1 MDSESGTPTRDSQL
15 KWYKTT
21 LCLAYQSFGVVY
33 GDLSISPVYVYKST
47 FSGKLRSH
55 EDDDEILG
63 VFSLVFW
70 TLTVIPLFKYII
82 FVLGADDNGEGGTFA
97 LYSILCR
104 RAKVGLLSA
113 SHAPDDDISACSSQL
128 PLKETRGSVLLKEFF
143 DKHHN
148 SRILLL
154 LVVLLGTS
162 MVIGDGILT
171 PAMSVLSAVNGIK
184 VKATGLDENYTVLIA
199 SLMLVGLFALQHFG
213 THRVGFLFAP
223 VLLAWLLCISIVG
236 FYNTVHWN
244 PGVVRALSPYYVY
257 IFFKKAG
264 KDGWSSLGGVVLC
277 VTGAEAMFADLGHF
291 SHLPIRIAFATV
303 VYPCL
308 ILAYMGEAAFYTKHK
323 EDLERSFFKA
333 IPGLAVITVMFVTTC
348 LMFLI
353 IVMVWKR
360 KVLVAIAFVVVF
372 GSLELLYLSACLAK
386 AHKGGW
392 LPLVFSLVTLSV
404 MCIWHYGTLKKHSYE
419 SHNKVCLDMLLTV
432 GQNHGVTR
440 VPGICLIY
448 SNVISGVPPMFAH
461 FVTNFPAFHQIL
473 IFVTLQSLTVPYVPL
488 NQQFHVSR
496 IGPQEFHFF
505 HCIVRYGYK
514 DARKEIYAFESHL
527 IDTVAEFLR
536 TSSNDWDTGASG
548 GEMIVNHQQSS
559 PQVDAVVLRVE
570 NGNGG
575 GAMQKKVRFRGV
587 GCNNRELEE
596 LEEAR
601 ESGLAYMMGNTCVL
615 GSETSSY
622 LKKFVINIVY
632 GFLRRNCRRPAT
644 ALGVPHASLIEVGM
658 VYRV

>member
-1 MDSESGTPTRDSQL
+1 M
-15 KWYKTT
+15 
-21 LCLAYQSFGVVY
+21 
-33 GDLSISPVYVYKST
+33 
-47 FSGKLRSH
+47 
-55 EDDDEILG
+55 
-63 VFSLVFW
+63 
-70 TLTVIPLFKYII
+70 
-82 FVLGADDNGEGGTFA
+82 
-97 LYSILCR
+97 
-104 RAKVGLLSA
+104 
-113 SHAPDDDISACSSQL
+113 
-128 PLKETRGSVLLKEFF
+128 
-143 DKHHN
+143 
-148 SRILLL
+148 
-154 LVVLLGTS
+154 
-162 MVIGDGILT
+162 
-171 PAMSVLSAVNGIK
+171 
-184 VKATGLDENYTVLIA
+184 
-199 SLMLVGLFALQHFG
+199 
-213 THRVGFLFAP
+213 
-223 VLLAWLLCISIVG
+223 
-236 FYNTVHWN
+236 
-244 PGVVRALSPYYVY
+244 
-257 IFFKKAG
+257 
-264 KDGWSSLGGVVLC
+264 
-277 VTGAEAMFADLGHF
+277 
-291 SHLPIRIAFATV
+291 
-303 VYPCL
+303 
-308 ILAYMGEAAFYTKHK
+308 
-323 EDLERSFFKA
+323 
-333 IPGLAVITVMFVTTC
+333 
-348 LMFLI
+348 
-353 IVMVWKR
+353 
-360 KVLVAIAFVVVF
+360 AIAFVVGF

-386 AHKGGW
+386 VHKGGW

-496 IGPQEFHFF
+496 IGLQEFHFF

-559 PQVDAVVLRVE
+559 PQVDAVVPRVE

-615 GSETSSY
+615 ASETSSY